1 MVNLC
6 RSLLPSDQDRI
17 SSVRAISRKG
27 LENLEEKG
35 LSTLYLALGR
45 CTWTADDGGRDPFA
59 PILLAPIGLKLKGT
73 DLGATEV
80 QLAGEI
86 EVNPVLLHV
95 LNKELNIPVTAES
108 VLSIY
113 SITRDGDSVA
123 DDTEAA
129 TPATVNL
136 QAVLEWFNTHASKVP
151 GFKADSFAVLGN
163 FHFRNWPWCGTWKI
177 TVPSFWLMM
186 WWQPSLVTLP
196 PDVS

>member
-80 QLAGEI
+80 NLVGEI
-86 EVNPVLLHV
+86 EVNPILIHV
-95 LNKELNIPVTAES
+95 LNKELNIPVAAET

-113 SITRDGDSVA
+113 SIARDGDGVA
-123 DDTEAA
+123 DDTDTA